1 MYGWSEGGGDARD
14 GIRDMHALLA
24 LYVWVLVGCV
34 CWLLG
39 VDVCVVLFIL
49 IEFRFKPVTHT
60 RCRSRGRHPLSTS
73 ALDCALIARRSRG
86 YV

>member
-1 MYGWSEGGGDARD
+1 MLETELGISMRYLRCMRGCWSA
-14 GIRDMHALLA
+14 
-24 LYVWVLVGCV
+24 CV

-39 VDVCVVLFIL
+39 VDVCVVLLIL

-60 RCRSRGRHPLSTS
+60 RCRSRGRHPLPTS

>member
-1 MYGWSEGGGDARD
+1 MLETELGISMRYLRCMRGCWSA
-14 GIRDMHALLA
+14 
-24 LYVWVLVGCV
+24 CV

-39 VDVCVVLFIL
+39 VDVCVVLLIL

-60 RCRSRGRHPLSTS
+60 RCRSRGRHPLPTS
-73 ALDCALIARRSRG
+73 ALDCALIVRRSRG